1 MPSFV
6 YVLTARNPGGGAI
19 TYVGW
24 TLDLERRLAEH
35 NGVRSGAKKGAKSTR
50 GRVWTL
56 VYAEKHRTR
65 KAAMRREWALKCDR
79 KFRAMLRQGWDIVPL
94 GELGRSAG

>member
-6 YVLTARNPGGGAI
+6 YVLTARNPGGQTI

-24 TLDLERRLAEH
+24 TLDLERRLKEH
-35 NGVRSGAKKGAKSTR
+35 NGRPAGAKTTR
-50 GRVWTL
+50 GRMWTL

-79 KFRAMLRQGWDIVPL
+79 KFRAALRQGWDIVPL
-94 GELGRSAG
+94 ADAGRSTG

>member
-6 YVLTARNPGGGAI
+6 YVLAARNPGGRAI

-35 NGVRSGAKKGAKSTR
+35 NGRPAGAKTTR

-79 KFRAMLRQGWDIVPL
+79 KFRAALRQGWDIVPL
-94 GELGRSAG
+94 GDLGGVQDDF